1 MSIAGVNGRIRTAG
15 AGALASLAILGVALA
30 AWLTGDAGTSAD
42 FTARLL
48 PPTIAHPFGTDPMGR
63 DMLARTLH
71 GLALSL
77 QVGFLAAGLSTL
89 IALMIAA
96 VAGTGRWGNALA
108 SGLTDVM
115 LAMPHLLLLLM
126 ICFALGG
133 GTRAVIIAVAL
144 SHWPRLARVLR
155 AELLQAMS
163 APWVEASR
171 AFGRSR
177 LFILRHHILPHLLPQ
192 MLIGFLLMFPHA
204 ILHEAGLT
212 FLGFGLEPSR
222 PAIGVMLSEA
232 MRHLGAGRWW
242 LALFPGAALLAL
254 VLCFE
259 LLGGGLRRLTDPR
272 EARL

>member
-1 MSIAGVNGRIRTAG
+1 MSPALANGRIRTAG
-15 AGALASLAILGVALA
+15 AGGLAALAILGVAVA
-30 AWLTGDAGTSAD
+30 SWLLGDAGIRAD
-42 FTARLL
+42 FGARMLA
-48 PPTIAHPFGTDPMGR
+48 PGPAHPFGTDPMGR

-77 QVGFLAAGLSTL
+77 QIGFLAAGASTL
-89 IALMIAA
+89 IALA
-96 VAGTGRWGNALA
+96 VAVLAGAGRWGDALA
-108 SGLTDVM
+108 GGLTDVM

-133 GTRAVIIAVAL
+133 GTQAVIVAVAL

-155 AELLQAMS
+155 AELMQAMA

-171 AFGRSR
+171 GFGRSR

-192 MLIGFLLMFPHA
+192 MMVGFLLMFPHA

-232 MRHLGAGRWW
+232 MRHLTAGRWW